1 MRAKEIR
8 ERSNEELLSMERQM
22 AETLFQ
28 HRLKNS
34 TNQLTDN
41 SQIRKVKRDLA
52 RVKTIIHERG
62 LQS

>member
-8 ERSNEELLSMERQM
+8 DRSNEELLSIERQM
-22 AETLFQ
+22 AETLFK

-34 TNQLTDN
+34 TNQLTDS

-52 RVKTIIHERG
+52 RVKTIIRERG
-62 LQS
+62 LRS